1 MSNENE
7 QNVVEKA
14 VEVTDTTFSEVFEQ
28 VTSGVTPVETP
39 VKDDKVPIEA
49 STVID
54 PEHINDAK
62 VSDSTAVTTDKEKP
76 LVEQN
81 VEQIDYKALFEKEQQ
96 RNKSWEGRITKF
108 EQENKTLK
116 DKLTEVETKVKPTI
130 SADSLVDVEDPLIQ
144 GFIKEMGDD
153 FIKPLNA
160 YIKRAIN
167 EAIKPFS
174 EKVPVI
180 EQQVSSFAETKAKDH
195 YSTILE
201 SHPDVAEIIEK
212 GELEEYVDGLPYSD
226 AVEKKK
232 IIAGGS
238 TQQVINLLNEFK
250 EKTGKVKPAKVEVET
265 VIAKPSKEKI
275 TAATAVKG
283 GSYTIPKGKPNAD
296 DFNGAFAEA
305 VEATK

>member
-1 MSNENE
+1 MSTENE
-7 QNVVEKA
+7 QNVTEKA
-14 VEVTDTTFSEVFEQ
+14 VEVTNATFAEVFDQ
-28 VTSGVTPVETP
+28 VTNGITPVETT

-49 STVID
+49 STVAD
-54 PEHINDAK
+54 TEHVDGTK

-81 VEQIDYKALFEKEQQ
+81 VEQTDYKVLLEKEQQ
-96 RNKSWEGRITKF
+96 RNRSWEGRIAKS
-108 EQENKTLK
+108 EKRSKELQE
-116 DKLTEVETKVKPTI
+116 KLDAMEVKSAPTTTE
-130 SADSLVDVEDPLIQ
+130 SLVDVEDPLIQ

-153 FIKPLNA
+153 FIKPLDA
-160 YIKRAIN
+160 YIKKTIN

-195 YSTILE
+195 YSTILA
-201 SHPDVAEIIEK
+201 SHSDVAEILEK
-212 GELEEYVDGLPYSD
+212 GELEEYVNGLPYSD

-238 TQQVINLLNEFK
+238 TQQVIGLLDEFK
-250 EKTGKVKPAKVEVET
+250 EKTGKVKSAKVETET
-265 VIAKPSKEKI
+265 VITKPSKEKI